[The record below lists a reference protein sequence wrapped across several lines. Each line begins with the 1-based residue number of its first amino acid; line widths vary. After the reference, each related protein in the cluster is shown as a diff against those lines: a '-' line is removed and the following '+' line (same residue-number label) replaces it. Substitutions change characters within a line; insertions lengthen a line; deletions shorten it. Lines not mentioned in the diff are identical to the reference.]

1 MQWAIPHLSFL
12 HDFIKNHNLKLKEF
26 IFESLN
32 KYISEC
38 FLISGINSVVEL
50 EENFKLL
57 ILKLLI
63 KSLLTSGGKNY
74 L

>member
-1 MQWAIPHLSFL
+1 MGDSSFEFFL